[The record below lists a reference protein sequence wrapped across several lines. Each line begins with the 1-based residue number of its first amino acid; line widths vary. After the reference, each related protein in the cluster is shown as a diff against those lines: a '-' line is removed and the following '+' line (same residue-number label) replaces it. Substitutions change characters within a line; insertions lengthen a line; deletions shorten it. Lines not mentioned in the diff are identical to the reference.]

1 MSGGHDRAANLVI
14 APQVSAEFEKHLK
27 DRTMTS
33 AVSGGRRLKAVACR
47 LTRMM
52 LMNIGAKLVD
62 EGADGLA
69 ALDIIRHAYL
79 DVMLLDWE
87 MPRLGGPQKTRPW
100 NFRKFPS
107 IDECST

>member
-1 MSGGHDRAANLVI
+1 MR
-14 APQVSAEFEKHLK
+14 
-27 DRTMTS
+27 
-33 AVSGGRRLKAVACR
+33 R

-52 LMNIGAKLVD
+52 LMNIAAKLVD

-87 MPRLGGPQKTRPW
+87 MPRLGGPQKT
-100 NFRKFPS
+100 PS
-107 IDECST
+107 VELSKVPQH